1 MDEEIDV
8 FCEHL
13 TCVAAEMLSG
23 GPLTAL
29 VQADDDGRIRLIILV
44 PEEFSVTLYLK
55 TQSALVTM
63 VEALDKVQDFALNH
77 FRGNLF
83 TETSWEKFT
92 SLPGRFE
99 FLCDDAPQL
108 CCRLAQ
114 WRVTERFGH
123 RFFKGVDIYDDAV
136 QIHMLGGN
144 YLVNIVGFQ
153 DSLEKQMGYMAT
165 LLRKPIRKRYDRKAK
180 K

>member
-1 MDEEIDV
+1 MEEEIDV

-13 TCVAAEMLSG
+13 TRVAAEMLSG

-108 CCRLAQ
+108 CCRL
-114 WRVTERFGH
+114 RVTERFGH

>member
-8 FCEHL
+8 FCEYL
-13 TCVAAEMLSG
+13 TRVAAEMLSG

-55 TQSALVTM
+55 TQS
-63 VEALDKVQDFALNH
+63 ALNH

-180 K
+180 